1 MRFRVVIAC
10 ALALAG
16 TAASA
21 QDRLTL
27 SQAVYV
33 ENFKQGGS
41 LRTIESPRSLK
52 RGDRVILMIDWTGAE
67 ARKGTVVRSA
77 IPPTLAFQR
86 GSSDAL
92 EVSVDGGRT
101 WGRIGDLRIGDRL
114 AAPEEVTHVRLR
126 VHGKTAGRMTYSAIV
141 R

>member
-1 MRFRVVIAC
+1 MRFRVGIAC

-16 TAASA
+16 TVASA

-33 ENFKQGGS
+33 ENFTQGGS

-52 RGDRVILMIDWTGAE
+52 RGDRVILMIEWTGAE

-77 IPPTLAFQR
+77 IPATLAFQR

-92 EVSVDGGRT
+92 EVSIDGGRK
-101 WGRIGDLRIGDRL
+101 WGRIGDLRVGDRL